1 MQLEFITEN
10 RISHLDSADF
20 FNFVIERVRDN
31 RILVVEKELS
41 HEEKIQLMAKGLEEV
56 SNNSSHGINMAQ
68 IVVSS
73 ESNGRLR
80 NKRKEVKFNLFAPG
94 SSQIQQEDEGHYSIL
109 TDNGDT
115 VAVI

>member
-10 RISHLDSADF
+10 RISHLDSNEF
-20 FNFVIERVRDN
+20 FDFVIQRVKDD

-56 SNNSSHGINMAQ
+56 SNNTSHGINMAQ

-73 ESNGRLR
+73 GSTGRLR
-80 NKRKEVKFNLFAPG
+80 NRKKEVRFNLFAPG
-94 SSQIQQEDEGHYSIL
+94 SSLIQQEDEGHYSIV
-109 TDNGDT
+109 TDGGHT

>member
-20 FNFVIERVRDN
+20 FDFVIQRVKDD

-41 HEEKIQLMAKGLEEV
+41 AEEKIQLIAKGLEEV
-56 SNNSSHGINMAQ
+56 SNNTSHGINMAQ

-80 NKRKEVKFNLFAPG
+80 KRKEVKFNLFAPG

-109 TDNGDT
+109 TDTGDT
-115 VAVI
+115 VAII